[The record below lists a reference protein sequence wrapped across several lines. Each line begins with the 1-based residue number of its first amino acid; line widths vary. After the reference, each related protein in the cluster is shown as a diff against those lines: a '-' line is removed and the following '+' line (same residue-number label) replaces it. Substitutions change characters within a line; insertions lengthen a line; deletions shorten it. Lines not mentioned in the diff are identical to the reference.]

1 MQQNALQMHLS
12 LNSSVNHLSL
22 SPPYSLPPYPKCRPV
37 ILCLYTIRFPH
48 TFHVSGFFKMVLLMI
63 YIAYGMCGKYA
74 AMHNLLYM
82 QHLSGQRQRMET
94 TAP

>member
-1 MQQNALQMHLS
+1 
-12 LNSSVNHLSL
+12 
-22 SPPYSLPPYPKCRPV
+22 
-37 ILCLYTIRFPH
+37 
-48 TFHVSGFFKMVLLMI
+48 MVLLMI
-63 YIAYGMCGKYA
+63 YIAYGMSGKYA